1 LTDTSKYRQPF
12 PTGTPTSLN
21 VVAWPDRIVEARGH
35 KPGSTYVETV
45 WLGVLGPSTT
55 LCWSR
60 LSRIATVRPSTVVDT
75 TDLAVSLGLSAQL
88 GRNAPITRT
97 LSRMVMFGAAVR
109 SGDTLAIRRALPDVP
124 PRMASRLSYSA
135 QLAHRRWA
143 SMDMSDIANERSV
156 NREVTPALEVRL

>member
-1 LTDTSKYRQPF
+1 MTDTPKYRQPF
-12 PTGTPTSLN
+12 PDGTPTSLT
-21 VVAWPDRIVEARGH
+21 VVAWPDGIVESRGH
-35 KPGSTYVETV
+35 KPGSAYVETV

-60 LSRIATVRPSTVVDT
+60 LSRIASVRPGTVVDT

-88 GRNAPITRT
+88 GRNTPITRT

-109 SGDTLAIRRALPDVP
+109 SGDTLAVRRALPDVP
-124 PRMASRLSYSA
+124 PRTASRLSYTA

-143 SMDMSDIANERSV
+143 SIGTSDAAEQR
-156 NREVTPALEVRL
+156 VTAELAPSLEVSL

>member
-1 LTDTSKYRQPF
+1 MTGTSNDRQPF
-12 PTGTPTSLN
+12 PTGTPTSLT

-35 KPGSTYVETV
+35 KPGSAYVETV
-45 WLGVLGPSTT
+45 WLGILGPSTT

-60 LSRIATVRPSTVVDT
+60 LSRIATVRPGTVVDT

-97 LSRMVMFGAAVR
+97 LGRMIMFGAAER

-124 PRMASRLSYSA
+124 PRMASRLSYTA

-143 SMDMSDIANERSV
+143 SVGLSDTANEQSV
-156 NREVTPALEVRL
+156 NREVTPVLEVRL